1 MMYRK
6 TLLFLAMIFTS
17 LSLFAQTAKN
27 NGSIAPF
34 DITLA
39 DGSSFKASQLKKGP
53 VMLVYFSPE
62 CDHCRHFTKEML
74 EKHKSFAGEQ
84 IVMVTFLPADEVKHF
99 SEEFK
104 LPSYHNIIAGTE
116 GKTFVVRNYY
126 NVTQFPFVVLY
137 NREGKQVKIF
147 SSRPDVDD
155 IIKAIK
161 KKG

>member
-1 MMYRK
+1 MYRK
-6 TLLFLAMIFTS
+6 ALVFLIMTFSSLLLFS
-17 LSLFAQTAKN
+17 QTAKN
-27 NGSIAPF
+27 NGKIAPF
-34 DITLA
+34 EITLA
-39 DGSSFKASQLKKGP
+39 DGSSFNASQLKKGP

-62 CDHCRHFTKEML
+62 CDHCRHFTKGML
-74 EKHKSFAGEQ
+74 EKYKSFAGEQ

-104 LPSYHNIIAGTE
+104 LSSYHNIIAGTE

-137 NREGKQVKIF
+137 NKEGMQVKTF

-155 IIKAIK
+155 VIKAIK

>member
-1 MMYRK
+1 MCK
-6 TLLFLAMIFTS
+6 KSFLFLAVTLAS
-17 LSLFAQTAKN
+17 LSLFSQVAKN
-27 NGSIAPF
+27 NGKIAPF
-34 DITLA
+34 EITTA
-39 DGSSFKASQLKKGP
+39 DGGSFKASQLKKGP
-53 VMLVYFSPE
+53 VMLMYFSPE

-104 LPSYHNIIAGTE
+104 LPSYHNIITGTE
-116 GKTFVVRNYY
+116 GKTFLVRNYY

-137 NREGKQVKIF
+137 DKEGKQIKVF

-155 IIKAIK
+155 VIKAIH

>member
-1 MMYRK
+1 MFRK
-6 TLLFLAMIFTS
+6 AFLLLAMTFAS
-17 LSLFAQTAKN
+17 LTLFCQTAKN
-27 NGSIAPF
+27 NGRIAPF
-34 DITLA
+34 EITLG

-53 VMLVYFSPE
+53 VMLIYFSPE
-62 CDHCRHFTKEML
+62 CDHCRHFTQEML
-74 EKHKSFAGEQ
+74 KKYKDFAGEQ
-84 IVMVTFLPADEVKHF
+84 IVMVTFLPADEVQHF

-104 LPSYHNIIAGTE
+104 LSSYHNVIAGTE

-137 NREGKQVKIF
+137 NKEGKQVKVF

-155 IIKAIK
+155 VIKTIK